1 MSVPL
6 KKTDPA
12 YWMFEQGL
20 SDPSKR
26 STSTVHKDGCYIC
39 EDPEFS
45 LMGLP
50 LCYPCVKCGGHVAA
64 DDTVCD
70 VCNYEDGPD
79 ETEDVQ

>member
-12 YWMFEQGL
+12 YRLLEQGRQN
-20 SDPSKR
+20 PEMR
-26 STSTVHKDGCYIC
+26 TVATVYKKDCYIC

-50 LCYPCVKCGGHVAA
+50 LCYPCWACGGHVAA
-64 DDTVCD
+64 DEGTCD
-70 VCNYEDGPD
+70 ACGFDGLD
-79 ETEDVQ
+79 ERERSI